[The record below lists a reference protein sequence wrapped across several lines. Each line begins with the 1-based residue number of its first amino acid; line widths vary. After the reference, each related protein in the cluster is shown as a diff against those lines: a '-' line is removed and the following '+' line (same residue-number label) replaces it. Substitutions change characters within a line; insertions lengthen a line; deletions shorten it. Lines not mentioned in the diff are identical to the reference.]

1 MKKFRKIL
9 FAAAAIVAA
18 FAAVRVCILL
28 DKLEFI
34 KGAVEKNIQ
43 ADMRAA
49 DEYLKGIDTVF
60 DAYEKNVRAALDSK
74 PKWRALYRY
83 ATFDGQGAEKLFGEH
98 FRQNIIESERQ
109 RWENLWDDFE
119 YSLAKNANSLSMKLG
134 VGLGGGASERGIFAQ
149 DISFESSAAVS
160 SAYLAGGLA
169 AGTAVD
175 VVFGFAAGG
184 AAAGS
189 VCPAAGT
196 VLFTAGGLAVGFAV
210 DWWCEKSADE
220 EMEKRIIKMLE
231 NARGETKIAYKKS
244 LSEKIEK
251 LNKRYY
257 EDAKK
262 ACLRIF

>member
-83 ATFDGQGAEKLFGEH
+83 ATFDGQGAERLFGEH

-160 SAYLAGGLA
+160 SACKSISVSFAIRAASLQKAVISACFSRSFRRRYSLAFSLC
-169 AGTAVD
+169 
-175 VVFGFAAGG
+175 FSS
-184 AAAGS
+184 GS
-189 VCPAAGT
+189 TCT
-196 VLFTAGGLAVGFAV
+196 
-210 DWWCEKSADE
+210 
-220 EMEKRIIKMLE
+220 
-231 NARGETKIAYKKS
+231 S
-244 LSEKIEK
+244 L
-251 LNKRYY
+251 Y
-257 EDAKK
+257 AKGS
-262 ACLRIF
+262 LPS

>member
-83 ATFDGQGAEKLFGEH
+83 ATFDGQGAERLFGEH
-98 FRQNIIESERQ
+98 FRQNIIESEHQ
-109 RWENLWDDFE
+109 RWENL
-119 YSLAKNANSLSMKLG
+119 
-134 VGLGGGASERGIFAQ
+134 
-149 DISFESSAAVS
+149 
-160 SAYLAGGLA
+160 
-169 AGTAVD
+169 
-175 VVFGFAAGG
+175 
-184 AAAGS
+184 
-189 VCPAAGT
+189 
-196 VLFTAGGLAVGFAV
+196 
-210 DWWCEKSADE
+210 
-220 EMEKRIIKMLE
+220 
-231 NARGETKIAYKKS
+231 
-244 LSEKIEK
+244 
-251 LNKRYY
+251 
-257 EDAKK
+257 
-262 ACLRIF
+262 